1 MTVVAVCLH
10 MSKGA
15 SVPVASS
22 IVLFEKGPEG
32 PLVCI
37 TPRSESDVAAGG
49 FVRVLLIIE

>member
-32 PLVCI
+32 PLVYI